1 MPQPFREAL
10 QRRVL
15 LADGAMGTEIYR
27 RGVFINRCYDELVL
41 SRPDLIRSIHASY
54 VAAGADIVT
63 TNTYGAT
70 RLRLG
75 KHGLEDRVPDINR
88 AAVRLAREAAGE
100 AAYVAGSIGPL
111 PLLMRPA
118 GPLSGA
124 SVREAYHEQALLL
137 IDAGV
142 DLIVLETFRQLSM
155 LREAVDAVRSV
166 SPDIPL
172 VGSFAFKPVRHYYVG
187 PTPEEVVRSA
197 STWGLDVL
205 GTNCVNGPSMMLDI
219 VERMASGTGMA
230 LSAMPNAGVPEV
242 VEGRTLYLAG
252 PEYMAE
258 YARRFVQNGVR
269 LVGGCCGTTP
279 EMIKEMRSFLASVE
293 PGRRSVR
300 VLTAEPA
307 ATTVLDPTPVTERTR
322 WGARIG
328 GVVALED
335 DRPKIDPAGHAAA
348 RKAEGFSISVELDA
362 PRGLEPTKAI
372 EGAKLLADHGVEA
385 VNIPDGPRA
394 TARMSAL
401 SLAMRVRQE
410 ADIDVIVHYCCRDR
424 NLLGMQMD
432 LLGAH
437 ALGIHNILCV
447 TGDPP
452 KMGNYPDATGVFD
465 LDSVS
470 LIRAV
475 ANLNRGMDFSGDPIG
490 DTTKFVIGCGCN
502 PGFTPLSKEV
512 DKFRRKLE
520 AGAEFVFSQP
530 VYDPGLLEGFLE
542 QVRTFPRIPLYVGI
556 LPLASAKNAEFLHN
570 EVPGMQ
576 IPAAT
581 RARIAA
587 APTRKAQRQEGIAI
601 AAEALRHARE
611 LPEVR
616 GAYIFPPFGRY
627 AAVVRVLEAAENLTT
642 V

>member
-1 MPQPFREAL
+1 MPEDFREAL
-10 QRRVL
+10 KSRVL
-15 LADGAMGTEIYR
+15 LADGAMGTELYR
-27 RGVFINRCYDELVL
+27 RGVFINRCYDELSL
-41 SRPDLIRSIHASY
+41 SQPDLVRTIHEEY

-70 RLRLG
+70 RIRLTR
-75 KHGLEDRVPDINR
+75 HGLEDRVPDINR
-88 AAVRLAREAAGE
+88 TAVALARSAAGDT
-100 AAYVAGSIGPL
+100 AYVAGSIGPL

-124 SVREAYHEQALLL
+124 SVRESYQEQSQLL

-155 LREAVDAVRSV
+155 LEEAVDAVRSI
-166 SPDIPL
+166 SADIP
-172 VGSFAFKPVRHYYVG
+172 VVASFAFKPSRHYYVG
-187 PTPEEVVRSA
+187 PTPEEVVRTA
-197 STWGLDVL
+197 STWHIDVL

-219 VERMASGTGMA
+219 VERMAAGTGMA

-279 EMIKEMRSFLASVE
+279 QMIKEMRSFLASVE
-293 PGRRSVR
+293 PGRRSVK
-300 VLTAEPA
+300 VLKVETKGSQ
-307 ATTVLDPTPVTERTR
+307 VLDPTPVADRSR
-322 WGARIG
+322 WGGRIG
-328 GVVALED
+328 QEFAV
-335 DRPKIDPAGHAAA
+335 
-348 RKAEGFSISVELDA
+348 SVELDA

-372 EGAKLLADHGVEA
+372 EGAKLLAANGVQA
-385 VNIPDGPRA
+385 VNIADGPRA
-394 TARMSAL
+394 TARMSAIA
-401 SLAMRVRQE
+401 LALRVREQ

-470 LIRAV
+470 LVRAV
-475 ANLNRGMDFSGDPIG
+475 SNLNRGLDFSGDPMG
-490 DTTKFVIGCGCN
+490 DKTSFVVGCGCN
-502 PGFTPLSKEV
+502 PGFTPLQKEI
-512 DKFRRKLE
+512 DKFRSKLE

-530 VYDPGLLEGFLE
+530 VYDPSLIEGFVNE
-542 QVRTFPRIPLYVGI
+542 VRAFPRIPMFVGI

-581 RARIAA
+581 RARMAA
-587 APTRKAQRQEGIAI
+587 AGSRAEQRAEGIRI
-601 AAEALRHARE
+601 AAEALRHAKS
-611 LPEVR
+611 LPEVH

-627 AAVVRVLEAAENLTT
+627 SAVLKVLDAAENITT

>member
-1 MPQPFREAL
+1 MPEDFRDAL
-10 QRRVL
+10 KSRVL
-15 LADGAMGTEIYR
+15 LADGAMGTELYR

-41 SRPDLIRSIHASY
+41 SRPDLVQDIHSQY
-54 VAAGADIVT
+54 LNAGADIVT

-70 RLRLG
+70 RIRLAQ
-75 KHGLEDRVPDINR
+75 HGLEDSVAELNR
-88 AAVRLAREAAGE
+88 AAVGLARKAAGDS
-100 AAYVAGSIGPL
+100 AFVAGSVGPL
-111 PLLMRPA
+111 PLLMRPS

-124 SVREAYHEQALLL
+124 SVREAYREQVEYLV
-137 IDAGV
+137 DAGV
-142 DLIVLETFRQLSM
+142 DLIVLETFRQLGM
-155 LREAVDAVRSV
+155 LEEAVDAVRAV
-166 SPDIPL
+166 STDIPL
-172 VGSFAFKPVRHYYVG
+172 VASFAFKPVRHYYVG
-187 PTPEEVVRSA
+187 PTPEEVDRTA
-197 STWGLDVL
+197 STWHIDVL
-205 GTNCVNGPSMMLDI
+205 GTNCVNGPSLMLDI
-219 VERMASGTGMA
+219 VERMASGSGLA

-258 YARRFVQNGVR
+258 YARRFVQKGVR

-293 PGRRSVR
+293 PGSRSVR
-300 VLTAEPA
+300 VLRSEPSSA
-307 ATTVLDPTPVTERTR
+307 VLMDPTPLAERGP

-328 GVVALED
+328 REFAV
-335 DRPKIDPAGHAAA
+335 
-348 RKAEGFSISVELDA
+348 SVELDA
-362 PRGLEPTKAI
+362 PRSLEPTKAI
-372 EGAKLLADHGVEA
+372 EGAKLLAANGVQA
-385 VNIPDGPRA
+385 VNIADGPRA

-401 SLAMRVRQE
+401 ALALRVRE
-410 ADIDVIVHYCCRDR
+410 ESDIDVIVHYCCRDR

-465 LDSVS
+465 MDSVS

-475 ANLNRGMDFSGDPIG
+475 ANLNRGLDFGGDPMG
-490 DTTKFVIGCGCN
+490 DKTGFVVGCGCN
-502 PGFTPLSKEV
+502 PGFTPLDKEI

-530 VYDPGLLEGFLE
+530 LYDPALLEIFVDE
-542 QVRTFPRIPLYVGI
+542 VRAFPRIPMFVGI
-556 LPLASAKNAEFLHN
+556 LPLASSKNAEFLHN

-576 IPAAT
+576 IPAPT
-581 RARIAA
+581 RARMAA
-587 APTRKAQRQEGIAI
+587 AGGRDAQRAEGIAI
-601 AAEALRHARE
+601 AAEALRHAKS
-611 LPEVR
+611 LPEVH

-627 AAVVRVLEAAENLTT
+627 AAVLKVLEAAENLTT

>member
-1 MPQPFREAL
+1 MPADFREAL
-10 QRRVL
+10 KTRVL
-15 LADGAMGTEIYR
+15 LADGAMGTELYR
-27 RGVFINRCYDELVL
+27 RGVFINRCYDELSL
-41 SRPDLIRSIHASY
+41 SRPDLVRSIHAEY
-54 VAAGADIVT
+54 IAAGADIVT

-70 RLRLG
+70 RIRLG
-75 KHGLEDRVPDINR
+75 RHGLEDKVPDINR
-88 AAVRLAREAAGE
+88 AAVVLARDAAGDTG
-100 AAYVAGSIGPL
+100 YVAGSIGPL

-124 SVREAYHEQALLL
+124 SVREAYQEQVALLVEE
-137 IDAGV
+137 GV
-142 DLIVLETFRQLSM
+142 DLIVLETFRQLTM
-155 LREAVDAVRSV
+155 LEEAVDAVRSV
-166 SPDIPL
+166 SEDVPL
-172 VGSFAFKPVRHYYVG
+172 VASFAFKPVRHYYVG
-187 PTPEEVVRSA
+187 PTPEEVVRKA
-197 STWGLDVL
+197 SIWRIDVL

-219 VERMASGTGMA
+219 VERMGTGTGLA

-242 VEGRTLYLAG
+242 IEGRTLYLAG

-300 VLTAEPA
+300 VLRAEPA
-307 ATTVLDPTPVTERTR
+307 ASKMLQATPIPDRSR

-328 GVVALED
+328 HEFAV
-335 DRPKIDPAGHAAA
+335 
-348 RKAEGFSISVELDA
+348 SVELDA
-362 PRGLEPTKAI
+362 PRGLEPTKAV
-372 EGAKLLADHGVEA
+372 EGAKLLAANGVQA
-385 VNIPDGPRA
+385 VNIADGPRA
-394 TARMSAL
+394 TARMSAIA
-401 SLAMRVRQE
+401 LALRVREQ

-437 ALGIHNILCV
+437 TLGIHNILCV

-475 ANLNRGMDFSGDPIG
+475 SNLNRGLDFSGDPIG
-490 DTTKFVIGCGCN
+490 DKTSFVVGCGCN
-502 PGFTPLSKEV
+502 PGFTPLDKEI
-512 DKFRRKLE
+512 DKFRRKLD

-530 VYDPGLLEGFLE
+530 VYDPGLLEGFVSR
-542 QVRTFPRIPLYVGI
+542 VRAFPRIPMFVGI

-581 RARIAA
+581 RSRMAA
-587 APTRKAQRQEGIAI
+587 AGGRKEQREEGIRI
-601 AAEALRHARE
+601 AAEALRHAKA
-611 LPEVR
+611 LPEVH

-627 AAVVRVLEAAENLTT
+627 SAVLRVLDAAENLTT